1 MSIFKKFL
9 KGAEKRLPEILT
21 ATGLILNGTAIVEA
35 IRNTPRA
42 LDNLRQ
48 AEDEKG
54 APLDTSE
61 KIDATWK
68 CYIPTMVTGTLGAVC
83 IIGGAVKYR
92 KQNAAL
98 VSLYAISE
106 GALSEYKKKMIQELG
121 ETKVK
126 EIETKIDQER
136 SEKIEDERSK
146 SGLTIIDPDNSTQ
159 VVFREQDLC
168 LDTFTYR
175 YFYTTENDVKT
186 AVVELNHEINKGD
199 FVTLNDFYFKL
210 GVEPVDFGG
219 DVGWDTDIGLIDVF
233 YDSIMYGGHPIMTIK
248 FKNRPR
254 SSHYSRYY

>member
-35 IRNTPRA
+35 IRHTPQA

-54 APLDTSE
+54 SSLDTSE
-61 KIDATWK
+61 KIDATWR
-68 CYIPTMVTGTLGAVC
+68 CYVPTIVTASLGAVC

-121 ETKVK
+121 ETKVQ
-126 EIETKIDQER
+126 EIESKIDK
-136 SEKIEDERSK
+136 EKVEQLEEKRSK
-146 SGLTIIDPDNSTQ
+146 SGLTIVDPEHSTQ
-159 VVFREQDLC
+159 VVIREEDLC
-168 LDTFTYR
+168 LDTYTSR
-175 YFYTTENDVKT
+175 YFYTTEHDVKT
-186 AVVELNHEINKGD
+186 VVEELNHEINKGD

-210 GVEPVDFGG
+210 GVDPVDFGG
-219 DVGWDTDIGLIDVF
+219 EVGWDTDTGLIDIF
-233 YDSIMYGGHPIMTIK
+233 YSSIMYGGHPIMTIK

-254 SSHYSRYY
+254 SAHFSRYY